1 MGLFRAAKGAI
12 GSTFQDQW
20 KDAIRCDD
28 MTDDMLMVRKTT
40 PTGVITNGSVIVVA
54 PGQCAIIYD
63 NGRVIDASAE
73 EGVYTFD
80 TSSSPS
86 FFAGQFKDTFKEMW
100 ERFTFN
106 GETSKQQAVFFFN
119 IKEIMNNKFGTATP
133 IPFQDWSHPIP
144 NRMTNTVSPMS
155 VKIRC
160 YGTYTFRMDN
170 PAVFMSE
177 LAGTVDIYFKKNVED
192 QMRSE
197 VMASFQ
203 NILNELGNSNHR
215 VPVLE
220 MPSQTDEIKEM
231 MEQAVYDEAIRRRGL
246 RLISFSVE
254 SVTLDDESED
264 KINNYEFSSNTY
276 MQQGR
281 MTEAYANAIENAAKN
296 TAGVG
301 NGFMG
306 IGIANMSTGG
316 MMSGNAANV
325 MQDFNA
331 QSSTQNYNPYAPQQ
345 PINQEQVA
353 TNSVQAPAEPT
364 HTTSPVQSQAS
375 TKPETFQ
382 NTAPAQ
388 TPYEMANNP
397 MQNNPTPYEL
407 ANNPMQNNQTSYEA
421 ANNQI
426 QNSQTQYENTN
437 NSMQNNI
444 NQEQPATA
452 PITEPVAPNPAPE
465 PMQSNSVVEPV
476 QESVMPETE
485 STQVQNVETAQTPVA
500 QTQEPIV
507 PAENSA
513 PVNENA
519 TTKSKLCLR
528 CGNINPAGSLFC
540 NKCGNQLQ

>member
-1 MGLFRAAKGAI
+1 MGLFRAAKDAI
-12 GSTFQDQW
+12 GSTFGDQW
-20 KDAIRCDD
+20 KEAIRCDD

-73 EGVYTFD
+73 EGIYQFD
-80 TSSSPS
+80 SSSSPS

-119 IKEIMNNKFGTATP
+119 IKEIMGNKFGTATP

-155 VKIRC
+155 VKVRC
-160 YGTYTFRMDN
+160 YGTYTFRMEN

-197 VMASFQ
+197 VLASFQ
-203 NILNELGNSNHR
+203 NILNELGNSNHK

-220 MPSQTDEIKEM
+220 MPSQTDEIKAM

-246 RLISFSVE
+246 RLVSFSVE

-264 KINNYEFSSNTY
+264 KLNNYEFSSNAY

-316 MMSGNAANV
+316 MM
-325 MQDFNA
+325 
-331 QSSTQNYNPYAPQQ
+331 
-345 PINQEQVA
+345 
-353 TNSVQAPAEPT
+353 
-364 HTTSPVQSQAS
+364 
-375 TKPETFQ
+375 
-382 NTAPAQ
+382 
-388 TPYEMANNP
+388 
-397 MQNNPTPYEL
+397 
-407 ANNPMQNNQTSYEA
+407 
-421 ANNQI
+421 
-426 QNSQTQYENTN
+426 
-437 NSMQNNI
+437 
-444 NQEQPATA
+444 
-452 PITEPVAPNPAPE
+452 
-465 PMQSNSVVEPV
+465 
-476 QESVMPETE
+476 
-485 STQVQNVETAQTPVA
+485 
-500 QTQEPIV
+500 
-507 PAENSA
+507 
-513 PVNENA
+513 
-519 TTKSKLCLR
+519 
-528 CGNINPAGSLFC
+528 
-540 NKCGNQLQ
+540 